1 MNIGYRIK
9 ELRKSN
15 NITAEQLAKSCGV
28 TRIYI
33 TKLETSEG
41 STPSL
46 PTLQKICDTFGITL
60 KDFFDDGT
68 GKVYSEK
75 LNNLIDTVK
84 PLPDQYIDLLINI
97 ANEFKS
103 KLFVIDGKPYEF
115 TYKNKNYEIT
125 NKEAEEFLKSYT
137 KLSPEDKEKLQKGK
151 L

>member
-1 MNIGYRIK
+1 MNIGSRIK

-33 TKLETSEG
+33 TKLETSED
-41 STPSL
+41 SSPSL
-46 PTLQKICDTFGITL
+46 PTLEKICDTFGIAL

-68 GKVYSEK
+68 ERIYSEK

-84 PLPDQYIDLLINI
+84 PLPEEYLDLLINI
-97 ANEFKS
+97 ANEFKK
-103 KLFVIDGKPYEF
+103 KLFVIDSKH
-115 TYKNKNYEIT
+115 YEIT
-125 NKEAEEFLKSYT
+125 NEEAEEFLKSYM